1 MLLNRFKRLAV
12 LSLSCLLVL
21 TGWTSSGHA
30 APLEDASSESKVE
43 WDKKFGD
50 SNASFRGRSV
60 IPTLEGGYVAVG
72 EISRKA
78 MPDPEGF
85 VVKVDENGDVEW
97 EQRLQTTG
105 DLYIDGVETYQ
116 IIQARDGGYLVS
128 GASTDRSEK
137 PRTIP
142 YLAKLDDRGNV
153 EWSRPYHDLSVGL
166 YQYGHS
172 VAETPDGGFVVTGRS
187 VSSSGDAPAYLFKV
201 DGKGNKLWYKWYYPN
216 DNEYFKEVITTP
228 DGGILAV
235 GNIDSFIS
243 PDFDASVIVKLNSQG
258 EVEWEKRQTAPR
270 TGRTAHSVQLS
281 EDGGYIVSGAFRQ
294 NGKWTTFVM
303 KTDDR
308 GETIWERQYPSGGDG
323 GDESYSQLKTTEDGY
338 ALIGYSSRGNY
349 PESILQYQ
357 ILRLDHD
364 GEIIGKLHYAAPGLA
379 GVGKGAPTADGGFIL
394 SGRVK
399 EGESYRMQLVKLGS
413 GMGETPGD
421 RELAELRFSDKTL
434 KLGVGER
441 QPSVLE
447 AVYTDGSVTD
457 VTYLAGFTS
466 LNPEV
471 ANVDH
476 AGVITGISAGIAEI
490 TGEYGGRRAVLSVS
504 VHDGPGEPQ
513 PAPRGFHL
521 DSNDYSVTVGD
532 ELDIQ
537 AFFMSE
543 DGKAVNVTGETRFT
557 TADPG
562 VAEIDEYGNIT
573 GLRPGLTTITAYYE
587 GYSYTSSLLVVR
599 PYTPGSQGESGD
611 SGLTEA

>member
-1 MLLNRFKRLAV
+1 MLLSRFKRLAV
-12 LSLSCLLVL
+12 LSLSCLLVW
-21 TGWTSSGHA
+21 TGWTSLGHA
-30 APLEDASSESKVE
+30 APLEDSSPEPKVE

-50 SNASFRGRSV
+50 SSASFRGRSV

-72 EISRKA
+72 EISRKDL
-78 MPDPEGF
+78 PDPEGF
-85 VVKVDENGDVEW
+85 VVKVDQDGGVEW

-105 DLYIDGVETYQ
+105 DLYIEGVETYQ
-116 IIQARDGGYLVS
+116 IIQTSDRGYLVS
-128 GASTDRSEK
+128 GASTDRSGK
-137 PRTIP
+137 PLTIP
-142 YLAKLDDRGNV
+142 YLAKLDNQGNI
-153 EWSRPYHDLSVGL
+153 EWSRPYNDLSGL
-166 YQYGHS
+166 YQYGQS
-172 VAETPDGGFVVTGRS
+172 VAETSDGGFVVTGYS
-187 VSSSGDAPAYLFKV
+187 VYSSGDAPAYLLKV
-201 DGKGNKLWYKWYYPN
+201 DDKGNKLWYRSFYPN
-216 DNEYFKEVITTP
+216 DNQYFEEVITTP

-270 TGRTAHSVQLS
+270 TGRRAHSVQLS

-308 GETIWERQYPSGGDG
+308 GETIWEKQYPSGGDG
-323 GDESYSQLKTTEDGY
+323 SEDTYNQLKTTEHGY
-338 ALIGYSSRGNY
+338 ALIGYSSRGEY

-379 GVGKGAPTADGGFIL
+379 SVGKGAPTADGGFIL
-394 SGRVK
+394 SGQVK
-399 EGESYRMQLVKLGS
+399 EGGSSRMQLVKLS
-413 GMGETPGD
+413 GAGLEEPPGD
-421 RELAELRFSDKTL
+421 PELAELRFSDKSL

-441 QPSVLE
+441 KPSVLE

-457 VTYLAGFTS
+457 VTYLADFTS
-466 LNPEV
+466 LNPEI

-476 AGVITGISAGIAEI
+476 EGAITGISPGIAEI

-504 VHDGPGEPQ
+504 VHDDPGEPH

-537 AFFMSE
+537 AFFIGE

-562 VAEIDEYGNIT
+562 VAEIDEYGNTI
-573 GLRPGLTTITAYYE
+573 GIRPGLTTITAYYA

-599 PYTPGSQGESGD
+599 PYTPGSQGESVEP
-611 SGLTEA
+611 GLTEA